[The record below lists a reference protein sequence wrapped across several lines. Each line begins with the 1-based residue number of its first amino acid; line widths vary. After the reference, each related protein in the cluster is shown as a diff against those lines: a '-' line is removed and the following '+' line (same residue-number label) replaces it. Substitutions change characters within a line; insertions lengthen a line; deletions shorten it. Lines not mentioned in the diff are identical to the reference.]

1 MDKKIEIIGTENRY
15 EIKKLTIDKIKE
27 EKNNEKLDEKYYN
40 EENQIYLLENI
51 NDFKYISDSIKN
63 KLSSYSQQDKKR
75 KLYDNNTITYN
86 DTLDLLKVD
95 KCLCKYCNN
104 IVLLY
109 YKYKLD
115 KKQWTLDRIDNNV
128 AHVKDNVVIC
138 CLKCNLERKNMKQ
151 ENYIYNKNLKV
162 VKKST

>member
-1 MDKKIEIIGTENRY
+1 MDKKIEIIGTKNRY
-15 EIKKLTIDKIKE
+15 EIKKLTTDRIQE

-40 EENQIYLLENI
+40 EDNQIYLLENI
-51 NDFKYISDSIKN
+51 NDFKYVSDSIKN

-75 KLYDNNTITYN
+75 KLNNNNTITYH
-86 DTLDLLKVD
+86 DVLDLLQTE
-95 KCLCKYCNN
+95 KCSCKYCNN

-115 KKQWTLDRIDNNV
+115 KKQWTLDRIDNNIP
-128 AHVKDNVVIC
+128 HSKENVVIC

-151 ENYIYNKNLKV
+151 ENYIYNKNLKI
-162 VKKST
+162 VKKYT

>member
-1 MDKKIEIIGTENRY
+1 MDKKIEIIGTKNRY
-15 EIKKLTIDKIKE
+15 EIKKLTTDKIQE
-27 EKNNEKLDEKYYN
+27 EKNNEKLDEKYYS
-40 EENQIYLLENI
+40 EDNQIYLLENI
-51 NDFKYISDSIKN
+51 HDFKYISDSIKN
-63 KLSSYSQQDKKR
+63 KISSYSQQDKKR

-86 DTLDLLKVD
+86 DVLDLLNRE
-95 KCLCKYCNN
+95 KCLCKYCNS

-128 AHVKDNVVIC
+128 PHNKENVVVC

-151 ENYIYNKNLKV
+151 ENYIYNKNLKI